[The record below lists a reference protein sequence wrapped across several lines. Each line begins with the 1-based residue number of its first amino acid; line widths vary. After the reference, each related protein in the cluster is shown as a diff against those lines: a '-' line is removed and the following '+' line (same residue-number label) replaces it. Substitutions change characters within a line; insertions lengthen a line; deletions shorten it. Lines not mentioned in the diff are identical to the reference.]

1 MFMDKKLL
9 FLIILIALSLNSFS
23 QNQELKVQIDGIRS
37 ENGTIILNLFNS
49 EEGFPED
56 ASSAYTWKR
65 AAIKGQEAEIVFM
78 DLQPGIYAIAI
89 LHDEN
94 RNNRMEKNFLG
105 IPREGFAFSNNYKP
119 LISSPS
125 FREASFSYEGGSKVL
140 KIKMLYF

>member
-1 MFMDKKLL
+1 MNKKLL
-9 FLIILIALSLNSFS
+9 FLLSFISFSLNTFA

-49 EEGFPED
+49 EKGFPED

-65 AAIKGQEAEIVFM
+65 AAIKDRKAEIVFK
-78 DLQPGIYAIAI
+78 DLQPGTYAIAI

-94 RNNRMEKNFLG
+94 GNNRMEKNFLG

-125 FREASFSYEGGSKVL
+125 FREASFFYDGGGRVL
-140 KIKMLYF
+140 EIKMLYY